1 MYPKILSLLA
11 VTVLLFGCAQ
21 KPSATATVTE
31 ITIEST
37 EFGYAPASITVSAGQ
52 PVVLTIHNN
61 GEVEH
66 DFVIEDINVTD
77 VVEDGHGSAEHD
89 MHDME
94 GDYDLHVSTQKGQTS
109 TLKFTALKPGTYQIF
124 CSVAGHLELGMVGT
138 LIVE

>member
-1 MYPKILSLLA
+1 MHRKTLLLLV
-11 VTVLLFGCAQ
+11 VTVLLVGCAQ

-37 EFGYAPASITVSAGQ
+37 EFGYAPASITVPAGQ
-52 PVVLTIHNN
+52 PVILTIHNN

-66 DFVIEDINVTD
+66 DFVVEDIDVTD
-77 VVEDGHGSAEHD
+77 VVEEGHGSAEHD
-89 MHDME
+89 MHDTQ
-94 GDYDLHVSTQKGQTS
+94 GDYDLHVSTQKGETS

-124 CSVAGHLELGMVGT
+124 CSVAGHLELGMTGT

>member
-1 MYPKILSLLA
+1 MHPKIFSLLA

-21 KPSATATVTE
+21 KPSATVTVTE
-31 ITIEST
+31 IAIEST

-52 PVVLTIHNN
+52 PVVLTIHNS

-66 DFVIEDINVTD
+66 DFVIEDIDVTD

-94 GDYDLHVSTQKGQTS
+94 GEYDLHVSTQKGETS

-124 CSVAGHLELGMVGT
+124 CSVAGHLELGMAGT